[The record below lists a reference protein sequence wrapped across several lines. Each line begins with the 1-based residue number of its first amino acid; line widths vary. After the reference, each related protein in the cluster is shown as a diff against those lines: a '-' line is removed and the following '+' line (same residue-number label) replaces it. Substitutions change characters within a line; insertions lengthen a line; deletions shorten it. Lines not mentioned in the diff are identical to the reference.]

1 MLTFR
6 LPSRAQEADNCRLV
20 MPILV
25 RVGATSLTGATMR
38 RKVQTHWLMWTDG
51 KEGYRRRKNMRTVRV
66 ISRKDGKPIPDEQ
79 RKRLA
84 DKMGKVT
91 FLMDGTQYRGKGS
104 SQSRQEPK
112 RR

>member
-1 MLTFR
+1 
-6 LPSRAQEADNCRLV
+6 
-20 MPILV
+20 
-25 RVGATSLTGATMR
+25 
-38 RKVQTHWLMWTDG
+38 
-51 KEGYRRRKNMRTVRV
+51 MRTVRV